1 MQSVFKLERQSS
13 VREECT
19 YRRRRMHTKS
29 RGACE
34 TCRRRRVKPA
44 TGDPTGSMHTMSLA
58 LLDTQLSTLLGRSPS
73 ATNVLPT
80 DELRILQHFHAVTSR
95 SMGSEATQ
103 KILHRN
109 VLKRAW
115 GHPYLM
121 HMALAVATAHLRR
134 LNVEDSVPRAG
145 KQLSVV
151 EAKHWQRALLLH
163 REELSTANSEYD
175 ARYDARVETT
185 FLTVVYSFALEDC
198 LPLNAFSTESDDLL
212 LHALSPLA
220 ACNGFRAL
228 RIIEGPRGSPSTWLP
243 VLMATASGSEH
254 GAFGS
259 ERPGTDGLPAAL
271 VDLCGLNAESTSDSD
286 EYHRVLRLLAPVLK
300 LKPSTDNFPKLFSVA
315 GRSWLTIKPLLLRRD
330 HRALLLVSYWFAS
343 LHQIDQWWLTAR
355 AKSSCAAIVAY
366 LAQESDDDRIHRL
379 LEYPATFGRSGLSR
393 IWEAG

>member
-1 MQSVFKLERQSS
+1 
-13 VREECT
+13 
-19 YRRRRMHTKS
+19 
-29 RGACE
+29 
-34 TCRRRRVKPA
+34 
-44 TGDPTGSMHTMSLA
+44 MSLA

-163 REELSTANSEYD
+163 REELSTANREYD

-185 FLTVVYSFALEDC
+185 TC
-198 LPLNAFSTESDDLL
+198 CSTP
-212 LHALSPLA
+212 SPL
-220 ACNGFRAL
+220 
-228 RIIEGPRGSPSTWLP
+228 SQH
-243 VLMATASGSEH
+243 ATGSE
-254 GAFGS
+254 
-259 ERPGTDGLPAAL
+259 PY
-271 VDLCGLNAESTSDSD
+271 ESS
-286 EYHRVLRLLAPVLK
+286 R
-300 LKPSTDNFPKLFSVA
+300 
-315 GRSWLTIKPLLLRRD
+315 
-330 HRALLLVSYWFAS
+330 
-343 LHQIDQWWLTAR
+343 AR
-355 AKSSCAAIVAY
+355 AAHLPPGC
-366 LAQESDDDRIHRL
+366 
-379 LEYPATFGRSGLSR
+379 RS
-393 IWEAG
+393 

>member
-1 MQSVFKLERQSS
+1 
-13 VREECT
+13 
-19 YRRRRMHTKS
+19 
-29 RGACE
+29 
-34 TCRRRRVKPA
+34 
-44 TGDPTGSMHTMSLA
+44 MSFA
-58 LLDTQLSTLLGRSPS
+58 LLDTQLSTLLGRPTSS
-73 ATNVLPT
+73 TNTLPT

-228 RIIEGPRGSPSTWLP
+228 RIIEGPRGSSSTWLP
-243 VLMATASGSEH
+243 VLMATANGSEH

-259 ERPGTDGLPAAL
+259 ERPGIDGLPAVL
-271 VDLCGLNAESTSDSD
+271 VELCGLNAASTSDSD

-315 GRSWLTIKPLLLRRD
+315 GRSWPLSSPCCCGGIIGRCCWCPTGLLRCIRSINGGLRLEPNR
-330 HRALLLVSYWFAS
+330 H
-343 LHQIDQWWLTAR
+343 AR
-355 AKSSCAAIVAY
+355 
-366 LAQESDDDRIHRL
+366 RL
-379 LEYPATFGRSGLSR
+379 LR
-393 IWEAG
+393 IWLKSRTMIGYIVRWSIRPPSDGVVFHGSGRQAELCFYLLEIISTIPYLPCGDISMHA